1 MKKLSLYVLIAC
13 ESLLFALLFAGCSE
27 NTSVAG
33 TAEEPNEFAI
43 ELESSSSNGESS
55 SSNEEFS
62 SSAMISSSS
71 KVVSS
76 SSETISSSSEPLP
89 SSSSFVEMSSSS
101 RVSDMKP
108 VNSSLES
115 YMAQF
120 GLDSIQFMDGM
131 LAARSERYQAPP
143 TSADPDHQSASAT
156 EFDGPWP
163 IAFVQQNIYA
173 LRDFFPEAYMEYA
186 GLVDSIKNGTA
197 SDSCKL
203 YMLNVQGN
211 SKSIGFVI
219 ADISRD
225 TVDVLAISAESCKI
239 KTDKRVFRFLFR
251 YCGEIDSRPE
261 IVYTTVEADIP
272 ADKCP
277 AQDDA
282 EWISDN

>member
-62 SSAMISSSS
+62 SSA
-71 KVVSS
+71 V
-76 SSETISSSSEPLP
+76 ISSSSEPLP

-101 RVSDMKP
+101 RVSDTKP

-120 GLDSIQFMDGM
+120 CLDSIQFMDGM

-186 GLVDSIKNGTA
+186 GLVDSIKNGSA
-197 SDSCKL
+197 SDSC
-203 YMLNVQGN
+203 
-211 SKSIGFVI
+211 
-219 ADISRD
+219 
-225 TVDVLAISAESCKI
+225 
-239 KTDKRVFRFLFR
+239 
-251 YCGEIDSRPE
+251 
-261 IVYTTVEADIP
+261 
-272 ADKCP
+272 
-277 AQDDA
+277 
-282 EWISDN
+282 